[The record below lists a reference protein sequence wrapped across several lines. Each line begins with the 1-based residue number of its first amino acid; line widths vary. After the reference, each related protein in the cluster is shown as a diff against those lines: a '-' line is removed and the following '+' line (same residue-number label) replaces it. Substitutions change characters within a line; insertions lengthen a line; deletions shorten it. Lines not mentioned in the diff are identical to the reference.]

1 VRHDKLTPH
10 PRSIRSGERRGI
22 TVLEVAASA
31 MLLGVVVT
39 TAAQLVQ
46 WSVALHQAA
55 LKRRCA
61 LEAATTVLDRITSRD
76 WSAINSQTVKDTPLP
91 PETKEFLGSPLLSAT
106 VTDESTTDKA
116 ATNRS
121 APNAAGRLR
130 SNKVSV
136 EISWGQRDDKQT
148 QKVQLTTWVFEPGTA
163 K

>member
-1 VRHDKLTPH
+1 VRHEKLTPH
-10 PRSIRSGERRGI
+10 PRSTRSGERRGI

-55 LKRRCA
+55 LKRRGA
-61 LEAATTVLDRITSRD
+61 LEAATSVLDRITSRD

-91 PETKEFLGSPLLSAT
+91 PETKEFLGNPQLSAT
-106 VTDESTTDKA
+106 VSDESAADK
-116 ATNRS
+116 S
-121 APNAAGRLR
+121 APNQAGRLR
-130 SNKVSV
+130 SKKVSV
-136 EISWGQRDDKQT
+136 EISWGQGDDKRT